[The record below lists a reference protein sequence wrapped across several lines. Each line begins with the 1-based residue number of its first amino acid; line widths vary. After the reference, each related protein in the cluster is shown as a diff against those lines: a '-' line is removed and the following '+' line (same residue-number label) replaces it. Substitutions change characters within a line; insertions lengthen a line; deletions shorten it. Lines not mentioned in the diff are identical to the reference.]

1 MPIYASDE
9 ELTGPPPVS
18 DEVVEEFIELLHR
31 PSTKSPIE
39 QQLPNKALD
48 DIIELSKNDNGIHMY
63 LTMLERREITYQGAL
78 EQMVI
83 YLANTSSVYKK
94 ELLRVLQNN
103 TAPISFNIPKE
114 SVNNFIKDNS
124 ELFTKKD

>member
-1 MPIYASDE
+1 MTIHTSDE

-18 DEVVEEFIELLHR
+18 DEVVEEFIESLHR

-83 YLANTSSVYKK
+83 YLANKSAVLQK
-94 ELLRVLQNN
+94 ELIRNIQNSTHLYVL
-103 TAPISFNIPKE
+103 NIPKE
-114 SVNNFIKDNS
+114 SVDNFINDNP
-124 ELFTKKD
+124 ELFKKR